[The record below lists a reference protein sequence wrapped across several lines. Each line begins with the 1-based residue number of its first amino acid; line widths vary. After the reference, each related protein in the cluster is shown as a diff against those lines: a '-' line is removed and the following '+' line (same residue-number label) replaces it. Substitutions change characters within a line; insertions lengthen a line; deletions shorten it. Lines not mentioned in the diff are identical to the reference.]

1 MAAALYVIPGCS
13 SNPGAPAD
21 LKSLATGQMKSLT
34 VDPQPSPAPTTA
46 FTDAAGKAHTLAEFK
61 GKAVVVNLWAT
72 WCAPCVQEMPTLA
85 KLADETQGQP
95 VVIVPISLD
104 RTEDRANAQAFIG
117 KRPPLPFYNDPTFG
131 IAYAAEAAERFAD
144 DVADRR
150 LGHGSRPGGGRRGLV
165 GTRCAACG
173 RGARKDPLGLR
184 KPRACGL
191 TVAIEHAHFWS
202 TIRALGLQTIAP
214 AKYPGASFGR
224 SPEPKMPL
232 PKT

>member
-1 MAAALYVIPGCS
+1 LAAALYVIPGCS

-34 VDPQPSPAPTTA
+34 VDPQPSAAPTTP
-46 FTDAAGKAHTLAEFK
+46 FTDAAGKVHTLAEFK

-72 WCAPCVQEMPTLA
+72 WCGPCVQEMPTLA

-131 IAYAAEAAERFAD
+131 IAYAAKTEGLPTTLLVDASGMVRARVAGGADWSGPDARRVVEALEK
-144 DVADRR
+144 
-150 LGHGSRPGGGRRGLV
+150 
-165 GTRCAACG
+165 TR
-173 RGARKDPLGLR
+173 
-184 KPRACGL
+184 
-191 TVAIEHAHFWS
+191 
-202 TIRALGLQTIAP
+202 
-214 AKYPGASFGR
+214 
-224 SPEPKMPL
+224 
-232 PKT
+232 